1 MAEKE
6 ITSLS
11 SISFGKICEKL
22 IDNYS
27 EKF

>member
-6 ITSLS
+6 IKSLY

-22 IDNYS
+22 MDNYS
-27 EKF
+27 EKS